1 MPSTSSTGL
10 RALLSAAG
18 YEIRFRTSGWTE
30 CLVLRERERW
40 PGRGESEDA
49 ALDDALGRMLPS
61 HVARELLARQLQVA
75 PPPAVTSAPEH
86 AAAPPEGALAAPPPP
101 AAKPALPVALA
112 AAEATTAA
120 PPVALAAAEATTTA
134 PSLAAAEATTAAP
147 PVALAAAVATT
158 AAPALAAAEA
168 TTAAPPV
175 ALAAAEATTTAPA
188 VALAPAEATTAEP
201 APPVAL
207 APGEPAATP
216 PAAEPAL
223 PVEAA
228 ASPAAEPALP
238 IAAAAEARGPT
249 ADEAL
254 VALDGILQGI
264 EQQLG
269 TFGRLAPAR
278 QRAFLLIWIC
288 RARSYEDALP
298 HEREVHRRIGIIARR
313 LAELAKTFWPG
324 SVRALQLTA
333 RPWDVPELRVRGAS
347 APRNW
352 VEASA
357 RADGA
362 LEDQLAEAERTGLD
376 ADGWMDDH
384 SVTAPVGDPAQVLAT
399 VVAAVDGALGPR
411 GLDQPESLD
420 GAAIEALA
428 VAAKRLRRLRRFVD
442 GVAWGLAM
450 GRLRRAAPA
459 LGARGARVRDAIDPT
474 RRA

>member
-134 PSLAAAEATTAAP
+134 L
-147 PVALAAAVATT
+147 
-158 AAPALAAAEA
+158 ALAAAEA

-254 VALDGILQGI
+254 AALDGILQGI

-352 VEASA
+352 VEACA

>member
-134 PSLAAAEATTAAP
+134 L
-147 PVALAAAVATT
+147 
-158 AAPALAAAEA
+158 ALAAAEA

-352 VEASA
+352 VEACA